1 MKSKPKRNRLT
12 TADLMSAINGLDGR
26 LRTTA
31 SELQASISALDAK
44 FTGALDTRTEE
55 LKGLIDRRAG
65 DVMNGLHELHS
76 FTEFS
81 LGRLEERQ
89 ISRMDRRFDLVD
101 KRFDEIDIRFD
112 GLEARLGA
120 LEAAAAG

>member
-1 MKSKPKRNRLT
+1 MKNKPKRKRFT
-12 TADLMSAINGLDGR
+12 TADLMSAIDGLDGR
-26 LRTTA
+26 LRATA
-31 SELQASISALDAK
+31 SDLQASINTLDAK
-44 FTGALDTRTEE
+44 FSGAIGDLATHFTGALDTRTEE

-89 ISRMDRRFDLVD
+89 ISRMARRFDLV
-101 KRFDEIDIRFD
+101 KNRLYQVDIRSD
-112 GLEARLGA
+112 DLE
-120 LEAAAAG
+120 